1 MKVCFFA
8 HYSKT
13 YQNGA
18 TLSLINI
25 ANEMVDKGIEVII
38 ILPNKSIQY
47 PINNKKIKCI
57 TIPTLSMRTKVEND
71 GVVNKFKGI
80 IKSFYNWFSMKK
92 ALMVLNKEKLDFIHI
107 NGLDSGIGAKVAKK
121 LNVPYIWHIRQLLE
135 EDFGMKLH
143 NEKKIYKLLKRSDSI
158 IAISKTVKE
167 KFERIVEK
175 DIALIYNGIPIKNYR
190 IEEKESFSDKVIN
203 ILLAGRIIE
212 QKGQFDAVK
221 AIGHLVNSGINN
233 LHLTIVGN
241 SADTDYVNKIKS
253 YIKNQGL
260 NNYIEISDHV
270 NDLRQLRKNCDIG
283 LICSK
288 KEAFGRVTIET
299 MISRMLAIGANTG
312 GTAEVIEDNV
322 TGLLYV
328 EGDHL
333 SLASQIKYAIEN
345 KQAMNTIIE
354 EGYKSVL
361 ENYSISGVVDQI
373 IDLYYTVR
381 QEKLEE

>member
-1 MKVCFFA
+1 
-8 HYSKT
+8 
-13 YQNGA
+13 
-18 TLSLINI
+18 
-25 ANEMVDKGIEVII
+25 
-38 ILPNKSIQY
+38 
-47 PINNKKIKCI
+47 
-57 TIPTLSMRTKVEND
+57 
-71 GVVNKFKGI
+71 
-80 IKSFYNWFSMKK
+80 
-92 ALMVLNKEKLDFIHI
+92 
-107 NGLDSGIGAKVAKK
+107 
-121 LNVPYIWHIRQLLE
+121 
-135 EDFGMKLH
+135 
-143 NEKKIYKLLKRSDSI
+143 
-158 IAISKTVKE
+158 
-167 KFERIVEK
+167 
-175 DIALIYNGIPIKNYR
+175 
-190 IEEKESFSDKVIN
+190 N

-260 NNYIEISDHV
+260 KNYIEISDHV
-270 NDLRQLRKNCDIG
+270 NDLRQLRKNYDIG
-283 LICSK
+283 LICYK
-288 KEAFGRVTIET
+288 KEAVGRVTIET